1 MFTFTREQKVF
12 EVGGVKFGGQPG
24 QNPTVLFG
32 TIFYGKQFK
41 ELDSA
46 ALSRAKDL
54 ILAQEAVSKET
65 CVPGLADVYVK
76 TEDRLMKELNLVLDS
91 TDMPFSIDISE
102 SSLRVKALEYL
113 DKVGALDR
121 VVYNSIN
128 LGLTDAEVSA
138 LKKHTPAAAIVLAY
152 NPKDMTVDG
161 RLSILKDG
169 AHIVKVGGREKGLL
183 DVAKEVGVK
192 NVLLDTG
199 ATLFGHSAAETL
211 RAIPVMKSEYGL
223 PVGCA
228 IHNTL
233 ESWLW
238 MRDYRKKRPEDYECF
253 DVGVNTLVPALCG
266 DFVVYGPIELAR
278 KVFPAIAFTDKLV
291 AEGAQ
296 EYFGTEISDGHPYHK
311 LE

>member
-1 MFTFTREQKVF
+1 MFAFTKEQKVF
-12 EVGGVKFGGQPG
+12 DVGGVRFGGQPG

-32 TIFYGKQFK
+32 TIFYGRQFK
-41 ELDSA
+41 ELDGA
-46 ALSRAKDL
+46 ALSRAKEL
-54 ILAQEAVSKET
+54 VLAQDAVGKET
-65 CVPGLADVYVK
+65 GVPGLADVYVK
-76 TEDRLMKELNLVLDS
+76 HEDRLVKEINLILDS

-102 SSLRVKALEYL
+102 ADVRIKALEYL

-138 LKKHTPAAAIVLAY
+138 LRKHTPAAAIVLAY
-152 NPKDMTVDG
+152 NPKDMSVDG
-161 RLSILKDG
+161 RMGILNDG
-169 AHIVKVGGREKGLL
+169 AHIVKVNGEERGLL
-183 DVAKEVGVK
+183 DVARDVGIG
-192 NVLLDTG
+192 NVILDTG
-199 ATLFGHSAAETL
+199 ATPFNHNAAETL

-238 MRDYRKKRPEDYECF
+238 MREYRKKRPELYEYF
-253 DVGVNTLVPALCG
+253 DVGVNTLVPVMCG
-266 DFVVYGPIELAR
+266 DFLVYGPIELAG
-278 KVFPAIAFTDKLV
+278 KVLPAVAFTDKLI
-291 AEGAQ
+291 AEGALG
-296 EYFGTEISDGHPYHK
+296 YFGTEVSRNHPYYR